1 MSKVKLHLG
10 CGKRD
15 FGDDWIHIDGGDFP
29 HLHSHDVTQ
38 LPFEDNSVDLI
49 YASHLLEYFDREEA
63 VEVLSEWRRVLK
75 YPPGGPGGVL
85 RLAVPDFETM
95 VILYLWKKEYKLE
108 SFLGP
113 LYGKMNMETVHMEDN
128 RFKESK
134 TVYHKTTYDLD
145 SLTELLESVGME
157 NIHKYS
163 WKETEHS
170 EFDDQSQA
178 FLPHMDKEKG
188 ILISLN
194 VECTKKEL

>member
-63 VEVLSEWRRVLK
+63 VKVLSEWRRVLK

-113 LYGKMNMETVHMEDN
+113 LYGKINMETVHMGDN

-145 SLTELLESVGME
+145 SLEELLKSVGME

-163 WKETEHS
+163 WRETEHS
-170 EFDDQSQA
+170 EFDDHSQA

-194 VECTKKEL
+194 VECTKKL

>member
-15 FGDDWIHIDGGDFP
+15 FGSDWIHIDGGDFP
-29 HLHSHDVTQ
+29 HLHSHDVTK

-63 VEVLSEWRRVLK
+63 VKVLSEWRRVLK
-75 YPPGGPGGVL
+75 YPPGGPGGIL

-194 VECTKKEL
+194 VECTKKL

>member
-194 VECTKKEL
+194 VECTKKL

>member
-63 VEVLSEWRRVLK
+63 VKVLSEWRRVLK

-113 LYGKMNMETVHMEDN
+113 LYGKINMETVHMEDN

-145 SLTELLESVGME
+145 SLEELLKSVGME

-163 WKETEHS
+163 WRETEHS
-170 EFDDQSQA
+170 EFDDHSQA

-194 VECTKKEL
+194 VECTKKL

>member
-15 FGDDWIHIDGGDFP
+15 FGDDWIHIDGGDFQ

-38 LPFEDNSVDLI
+38 LPFEENSVDLI

-63 VEVLSEWRRVLK
+63 VEVLSEWRRVLR

-194 VECTKKEL
+194 VECTKKL